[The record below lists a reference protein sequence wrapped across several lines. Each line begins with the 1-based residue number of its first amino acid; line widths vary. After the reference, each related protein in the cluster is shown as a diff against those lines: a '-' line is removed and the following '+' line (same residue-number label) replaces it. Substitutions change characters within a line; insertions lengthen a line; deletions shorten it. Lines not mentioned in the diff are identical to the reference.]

1 MDTYRIFSGLNGC
14 NKGLEVRAGF
24 QFLFKEGLQFLNGK
38 NFNHI
43 INESVQTNTPA
54 CALHWMEWR
63 QAKDFKNFIVDCLN
77 VNTKFSD
84 ESHKLEKTNLASN
97 SN

>member
-1 MDTYRIFSGLNGC
+1 
-14 NKGLEVRAGF
+14 
-24 QFLFKEGLQFLNGK
+24 
-38 NFNHI
+38 
-43 INESVQTNTPA
+43 
-54 CALHWMEWR
+54 MEWR